1 MPVRIGEMLVKE
13 QLITT
18 QQLQEAVS
26 QQKVIGGKVGP
37 ILIELGYVNDEDL
50 TALLSRQYGVPSI
63 NLSQFEIDER
73 VTRMIPPETARKYQV
88 VPLSCS
94 GATLTIAMTDPTD
107 VFAMDDIKFM
117 TGYNVE
123 TVVASETAVLAA
135 LDRYYPGLTTG
146 NGSRGGTLEMA
157 TRELADMTR
166 VHGDGL
172 EILEDTEELDVV
184 TLEQQSGEAPV
195 VRMVNV
201 LLASAIHKVASD
213 VHIEPYEKEFRVRFR
228 IDGVLYNVM
237 VPPLQMK
244 DAMTSRIKIMAKL
257 DIAEKRLPQDGR
269 IEMRFRDAGIT
280 KELDVRAS
288 CLPTLFGEKIVL
300 RLLDRSKLMLDMSHL
315 GFDPES
321 LRRFDESVRRPWGMV
336 LVTGPTG
343 SGKTN
348 TLYSSISRINSPD
361 TNIMTAEDPVEFNLP
376 GVNQVQVRE
385 SIGLSFAAALRSFLR
400 QDPNVILVGE
410 IRDVEMAEVAIRAAL
425 TGHLVLSTLHTNDA
439 PSSVSRLMNMGIEP
453 FLVAGSVNLICAQR
467 LVRRVCTRCSAP
479 QPMSPEALVHLG
491 FSEEDASRV
500 IPIWA
505 RGCESCR
512 DTGYRGRIGLFEV
525 MEITEPLR
533 EMIIGRA
540 SAREIRRQATEEGML
555 SLRQSGL
562 QKIAAGLSTV
572 EEVTRETSR

>member
-37 ILIELGYVNDEDL
+37 ILIGLGYVKDEDL

-73 VTRMIPPETARKYQV
+73 VARIIPPEIARKYQV
-88 VPLSCS
+88 IPVSCA

-123 TVVASETAVLAA
+123 TVVASETAVLEA
-135 LDRYYPGLTTG
+135 LDKYYPGMTSG
-146 NGSRGGTLEMA
+146 NGSSGSTLEIA
-157 TRELADMTR
+157 TRELAGMSR
-166 VHGDGL
+166 VQDEAL
-172 EILEDTEELDVV
+172 KILEDSEELDVV

-201 LLASAIHKVASD
+201 LLASAIHKGASD

-237 VPPLQMK
+237 VPPLKMK
-244 DAMTSRIKIMAKL
+244 DAVTSRIKIMAKL

-269 IEMRFRDAGIT
+269 IKMRFRDAGAT
-280 KELDVRAS
+280 KEIDLRVS

-300 RLLDRSKLMLDMSHL
+300 RLLDRSTLMLDMSSL
-315 GFDPES
+315 GFERES
-321 LRRFDESVRRPWGMV
+321 LRRFEDSIRRPWGMV

-376 GVNQVQVRE
+376 GVNQVHVRE

-400 QDPNVILVGE
+400 QDPNIILVGE
-410 IRDVEMAEVAIRAAL
+410 IRDVETAEVAIRAAL

-439 PSSVSRLMNMGIEP
+439 PSSISRLMNMGIEP

-467 LVRRVCTRCSAP
+467 LVRRMCARCAEP
-479 QPMSPEALVHLG
+479 HPMSPEALVQLG
-491 FSEEDASRV
+491 FSKR
-500 IPIWA
+500 
-505 RGCESCR
+505 
-512 DTGYRGRIGLFEV
+512 T
-525 MEITEPLR
+525 
-533 EMIIGRA
+533 RA
-540 SAREIRRQATEEGML
+540 G
-555 SLRQSGL
+555 
-562 QKIAAGLSTV
+562 
-572 EEVTRETSR
+572 